1 VVNLPELPTAPAGG
15 GGEPEPG
22 WYRMTWIGEF
32 ATDGT
37 WTGVRT
43 TVEQIPGPES
53 VDCVTR
59 LGALRARLVEAT
71 LMWRSTAQ
79 QLRETQRQG
88 NIAAGVAYDL
98 AACDVEEVL
107 TVDGGW
113 VADRG

>member
-1 VVNLPELPTAPAGG
+1 
-15 GGEPEPG
+15 
-22 WYRMTWIGEF
+22 MMWIGEF
-32 ATDGT
+32 AADGS

-43 TVEQIPGPES
+43 TVEQIPGPEPA
-53 VDCVTR
+53 DCVAR
-59 LGALRARLVEAT
+59 LGALRAKLVEASV
-71 LMWRSTAQ
+71 MWRSTAR